1 MPQIYE
7 CIETHQT
14 LFWGYGEK
22 GLVKQSLSEREIT
35 SYPFTPWAR
44 SSKSIPP
51 YNPNASV

>member
-35 SYPFTPWAR
+35 SYPFTP
-44 SSKSIPP
+44 
-51 YNPNASV
+51 